1 MLSAA
6 LNPFP
11 VDDLYSAAIMYKQM
25 GFEPISLAPK
35 TNMALDI
42 LQPPPRHL

>member
-35 TNMALDI
+35 TNKYGS
-42 LQPPPRHL
+42 RHTSTST